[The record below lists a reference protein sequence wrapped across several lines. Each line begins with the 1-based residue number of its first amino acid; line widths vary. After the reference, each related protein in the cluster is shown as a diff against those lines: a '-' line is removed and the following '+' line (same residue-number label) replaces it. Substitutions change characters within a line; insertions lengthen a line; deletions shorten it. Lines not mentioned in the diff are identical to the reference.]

1 MASDLF
7 GGENSSLMDYSV
19 LMEEEYLFSMIG
31 MSLIESA
38 DAKINEYATST
49 TSEDEKILGDDRA
62 SIRARCAATIRLEEK
77 RSLIALKK
85 KVLKILG
92 QLDKDGEVDSDEMA
106 SSQQKRIKLM

>member
-1 MASDLF
+1 L
-7 GGENSSLMDYSV
+7 L
-19 LMEEEYLFSMIG
+19 LLRKQ
-31 MSLIESA
+31 
-38 DAKINEYATST
+38 KI
-49 TSEDEKILGDDRA
+49 IPGPGDRA
-62 SIRARCAATIRLEEK
+62 IGPSIRARCAATIRLEEK